1 MTIPKEFQAVVRR
14 TRTNER
20 NVYGIHE
27 HVSTDVQ
34 QHHSL
39 KGEAYI
45 SVFDLF
51 SIGIGPS
58 SSHTVGPMKAACAFV
73 ENLALD
79 FELFNEISRLQVEL
93 FGSLAL
99 TGRGHGTDVAILN
112 GLEGQLP
119 ETVIPDEVVP
129 RAKSIIE
136 SGKIQ
141 LAGKKFISFSEK
153 TDLLF
158 LQKALLPLHTNGM
171 RFSAFN
177 TQGVLL
183 SSQIYYSIGGGFI
196 VTEQEFG
203 QQYKDAVPVSY
214 PFSTASELFNA
225 CKKNNL
231 TISELMLANE
241 QQLAPDRDVRTDLLK
256 IADTMQTCVD
266 SGCHAQ
272 GILPGELNVKRRA
285 PELFRKMNDK
295 TTSKLAAFPGALLW
309 PTIYAMA
316 VNEENAAGGRVVTAP
331 TNGAAGI
338 IPAVLTYY
346 RRFYEDVSEQSIT
359 NFLLTAGAIALLY
372 KMNASISGAEVG
384 CQGEVGVACSMAAG
398 ALTAVL
404 GGTLEQI
411 ENAAEMAMEHHLGLT
426 CDPVAGLVQIPC
438 IERNGVGA
446 EKAIKL
452 AYLALMEDGK
462 NKKVSLDKVIETMF
476 ATGKDMMA
484 IYKETSL
491 GGLAKTLAV
500 NITEC

>member
-1 MTIPKEFQAVVRR
+1 MT
-14 TRTNER
+14 
-20 NVYGIHE
+20 
-27 HVSTDVQ
+27 
-34 QHHSL
+34 
-39 KGEAYI
+39 I

-73 ENLALD
+73 AKLSEDN
-79 FELFNEISRLQVEL
+79 ELFSEISRLQVEL

-99 TGRGHGTDVAILN
+99 TGRGHATDIAILN

-119 ETVIPDEVVP
+119 ETINPEEAP
-129 RAKSIIE
+129 QRAQKIIE
-136 SGKIQ
+136 SSKMM
-141 LAGKKFISFSEK
+141 LAGKKSISFSVAD
-153 TDLLF
+153 DLLF
-158 LQKALLPLHTNGM
+158 LQKELLPLHTNGM

-177 TQGVLL
+177 AKNHLL
-183 SSQIYYSIGGGFI
+183 ASQVYYSLGGGFI

-203 QQYKDAVPVSY
+203 QQHKSIVTIPY
-214 PFSTASELFNA
+214 PFSTAVELFSA
-225 CKKNNL
+225 CKNNGL

-241 QQLAPDRDVRTDLLK
+241 QQLAPGRDIRRGLLK
-256 IADTMQTCVD
+256 IADIMQVCVD
-266 SGCHAQ
+266 KGCHTQ
-272 GILPGELNVKRRA
+272 GTLPGGLQVKRRA
-285 PELFRKMNDK
+285 PELFNKMSNK
-295 TTSKLAAFPGALLW
+295 ASKISAFPGSLLW
-309 PTIYAMA
+309 PTVYAMA
-316 VNEENAAGGRVVTAP
+316 VNEENAAGGRIVTAP

-338 IPAVLTYY
+338 VPAVLTYY
-346 RRFYEDVSEQSIT
+346 RRFYEEVSEQSISD
-359 NFLLTAGAIALLY
+359 FLLTAGAIALLY

-476 ATGKDMMA
+476 TTGKDMMA

-500 NITEC
+500 NIPEC